1 MNKYPSVQ
9 IRRIE
14 SYSLPALRDAVGSFL
29 ENVQNSR
36 INRPK
41 RVLLKPNLLGAF
53 PPERAV
59 TTHPLVLEALILH
72 FLELGKEVWIGDSP
86 GGIVKAESVWETCGL
101 KDLSIRYPVKLVNLS
116 TSGFRELEYE
126 GISVKISEVF
136 WQCGIVINV
145 AKLKTH
151 SLMAFTGGLK
161 NLYGLIPG
169 LAKTDY
175 HREYPSTTDFAK
187 LLVALYELTRS
198 RVTYSFID
206 GITGMDGP
214 GPSAGRV
221 RKFGLLLGST
231 SISALDHTA
240 SRLMGFSPEDVPYL
254 VPALH
259 KDGILPSRV
268 RIPTSFR
275 DFRLHNVDI
284 NLARFSKN
292 LLKYIPGAA
301 QKLFKNLYDKAPVIS
316 DRCRKC
322 GICVENC
329 PVQAISPATPKVF
342 PRIDPAK
349 CIKCMCCHEMCP
361 HQAIDIKRTLLARLV
376 LK

>member
-1 MNKYPSVQ
+1 MNKYPNVQ
-9 IRRIE
+9 IRKIE
-14 SYSLPALRDAVGSFL
+14 SYSLPALQEAVAIFL
-29 ENVQNSR
+29 ENAPHSK

-53 PPERAV
+53 SPEKAV
-59 TTHPLVLEALILH
+59 TTHPVVMEALVRH
-72 FLELGKEVWIGDSP
+72 FLDLGKEVWIGDSP
-86 GGIVKAESVWETCGL
+86 GGILKAESVWETCGM
-101 KDLSIRYPVKLVNLS
+101 KDLAERYPVKLVNLS
-116 TSGFRELEYE
+116 TAGFRELEYE
-126 GISVKISEVF
+126 GVSVKISEVF

-145 AKLKTH
+145 AKYKTH

-175 HREYPSTTDFAK
+175 HRMYPTTGDFAR
-187 LLVALYELTRS
+187 LLLALYALTKS

-206 GITGMDGP
+206 GIIGMDGP

-221 RKFGLLLGST
+221 RNFGLLLGST
-231 SISALDHTA
+231 SISALDHIA
-240 SRLMGFSPEDVPYL
+240 ARLMGFGLEDVPYL

-259 KDGILPSRV
+259 QDGVLPSRV

-275 DFRLHNVDI
+275 DFKMQDVDI
-284 NLARFSKN
+284 NMAKLAKN

-301 QKLFKNLYDKAPVIS
+301 QKLFRNLYDKAPVIS
-316 DRCRKC
+316 GRCKKC

-329 PVQAISPATPKVF
+329 PVQAISPASPSKF

-349 CIKCMCCHEMCP
+349 CIKCMCCHELCP
-361 HQAIDIKRTLLARLV
+361 YQAIDIERKLLARLV